1 MVAASGRR
9 GAPAMTA
16 VALLLLSTIAAT
28 GAGAQNGPAEEA
40 PVTPAR
46 TWAVS
51 LRWENDTFGGTD
63 RFYTN
68 GAAVTL
74 SHTGPSWADLLFN
87 PLPWGGGRRTVSY
100 ALSQAIFTPEDTD
113 RVIPDPTDR
122 PYAGTLTF
130 GLGLHVDQPNR
141 YDGVRLVVGVVGPW
155 SGAEETQRWV
165 HRRIGS
171 GEPQGWDAQ
180 LHNEP
185 ILNLGYEHRRKY
197 RLAGVTD
204 GWSVEAIPAVAL
216 ALGNLLTYVQL
227 GGQVRVGYKIPQD
240 FGTTF
245 LRGMSELPPPRPSE
259 GSSAW
264 ESLGVYLHGGIGG
277 SLILHDLTLDG
288 NTFKDS
294 PSVDKRFL
302 VPIAG
307 GGIGIGNRRFL
318 ATFSYSLLGK
328 EFEGQRTTVKFGAL
342 TVSYFF

>member
-1 MVAASGRR
+1 
-9 GAPAMTA
+9 
-16 VALLLLSTIAAT
+16 
-28 GAGAQNGPAEEA
+28 
-40 PVTPAR
+40 
-46 TWAVS
+46 
-51 LRWENDTFGGTD
+51 
-63 RFYTN
+63 
-68 GAAVTL
+68 
-74 SHTGPSWADLLFN
+74 
-87 PLPWGGGRRTVSY
+87 VSY
-100 ALSQAIFTPEDTD
+100 TFSQAIFTPEDTD

-122 PYAGTLTF
+122 PYAGTLAF

-197 RLAGVTD
+197 RLAGVAD
-204 GWSVEAIPAVAL
+204 GWSVEAIPSVAL

-277 SLILHDLTLDG
+277 GLVLHDLTLDG

-328 EFEGQRTTVKFGAL
+328 EFEGQRTAEKFGAL